1 VHGKLSDWNDSNSY
15 GVTHVKGA
23 EPQIEYTFGN
33 TQFGRKYYSEFLGLK
48 AKAKPGRKKT
58 VLGKK
63 ERPKSKTKRKK
74 SA

>member
-1 VHGKLSDWNDSNSY
+1 VHEQLDPEIEFTFPRTKFGK
-15 GVTHVKGA
+15 
-23 EPQIEYTFGN
+23 Q
-33 TQFGRKYYSEFLGLK
+33 YYSEFLGLK